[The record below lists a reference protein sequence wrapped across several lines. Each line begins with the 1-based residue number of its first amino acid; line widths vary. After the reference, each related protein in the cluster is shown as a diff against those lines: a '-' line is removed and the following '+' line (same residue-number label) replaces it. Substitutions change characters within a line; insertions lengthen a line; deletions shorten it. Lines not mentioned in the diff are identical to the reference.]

1 MMEKLTCKSLEIRN
15 KFWNSAEQRISSK
28 ENFR

>member
-1 MMEKLTCKSLEIRN
+1 MMQKLTCESLEIRN
-15 KFWNSAEQRISSK
+15 KFWYSAEQSISSK